1 MKKLYLIRGVSG
13 SGKTTLAEEMYNAF
27 RAANIRASVVAADD
41 YFYKDRETY
50 QFNVSELGE
59 AHAWCQEFVA
69 DGMRYDEYEAIIVHN
84 TFTTEKEMRPYLQ
97 LAEMYDYDVTSL
109 VVEHRHDNKSVHD
122 VPTATL
128 VRQSKRLR
136 DNLQLI

>member
-13 SGKTTLAEEMYNAF
+13 SGKTTLAKEMYEAF
-27 RAANIRASVVAADD
+27 RAANIRAIKVAADD
-41 YFYKDRETY
+41 YFTGNGAY
-50 QFNVSELGE
+50 QFDTSKLGE
-59 AHAWCQEFVA
+59 AHAWCQEHVA

-84 TFTTEKEMRPYLQ
+84 TFTTEKEMHQYLQ

-122 VPTATL
+122 VPDTTL
-128 VRQSKRLR
+128 SRQAKRLH
-136 DNLQLI
+136 NNIKLV